1 MNTYK
6 TLISEQKHP
15 SASQRA
21 GPHNI
26 LVGDVVSYT
35 TRTEGVKYAKV
46 ITVNTNTLKIRDL
59 FFEDNKYFKLDDNH
73 SEQNSSHRGT
83 FNYNYTINKKRA
95 RNIKIV
101 DRNQFESIDNT
112 IIDNTI
118 IDNTII
124 DNTII
129 DNTIID
135 NTIIYNKE
143 RDTKQIIINY
153 KNNDYILEDNI
164 LYEIIKTKGEKFG
177 TLINSKIDEF

>member
-6 TLISEQKHP
+6 SLINEQKHP
-15 SASQRA
+15 TASQRA

-83 FNYNYTINKKRA
+83 FNYNYTSNKKRA

-101 DRNQFESIDNT
+101 DRNQFESINNT
-112 IIDNTI
+112 IIDNKE
-118 IDNTII
+118 
-124 DNTII
+124 
-129 DNTIID
+129 
-135 NTIIYNKE
+135 IY
-143 RDTKQIIINY
+143 TKQIIINY

-164 LYEIIKTKGEKFG
+164 LYELIKTKGKKYG
-177 TLINSKIDEF
+177 TLINSKIEELNIKV

>member
-15 SASQRA
+15 TASQRA

-26 LVGDVVSYT
+26 LVGDVVSYI

-95 RNIKIV
+95 RNIRIV

-112 IIDNTI
+112 IID
-118 IDNTII
+118 
-124 DNTII
+124 
-129 DNTIID
+129 
-135 NTIIYNKE
+135 NKE

-164 LYEIIKTKGEKFG
+164 LYEIIKTKGKKFG

>member
-6 TLISEQKHP
+6 TLINEQKLP
-15 SASQRA
+15 TTTERA

-26 LVGDVVSYT
+26 LIGDVVSYT

-46 ITVNTNTLKIRDL
+46 ITVKTNTLKIRDL
-59 FFEDNKYFKLDDNH
+59 FFEDNKYFKLDDTH

-83 FNYNYTINKKRA
+83 FNYNYTSNKKRA
-95 RNIKIV
+95 RNIRIV
-101 DRNQFESIDNT
+101 DRNQFESINNT
-112 IIDNTI
+112 P
-118 IDNTII
+118 
-124 DNTII
+124 
-129 DNTIID
+129 
-135 NTIIYNKE
+135 IYNKE

>member
-95 RNIKIV
+95 RNIRIV
-101 DRNQFESIDNT
+101 DRNQFES
-112 IIDNTI
+112 
-118 IDNTII
+118 
-124 DNTII
+124 I

>member
-6 TLISEQKHP
+6 TLINEQKHP
-15 SASQRA
+15 SVSQRA

-95 RNIKIV
+95 RNIRIV
-101 DRNQFESIDNT
+101 DRNQFKSIDNT
-112 IIDNTI
+112 P
-118 IDNTII
+118 I

>member
-6 TLISEQKHP
+6 TLINEQKHP
-15 SASQRA
+15 TASQRA

-83 FNYNYTINKKRA
+83 FNYNYTSNKKRA

-101 DRNQFESIDNT
+101 DRDQFESTDNTPIDNT
-112 IIDNTI
+112 IID
-118 IDNTII
+118 
-124 DNTII
+124 
-129 DNTIID
+129 
-135 NTIIYNKE
+135 NKE

-164 LYEIIKTKGEKFG
+164 LYELIKTKGKKYG
-177 TLINSKIDEF
+177 TLINSKIEELNIEV

>member
-6 TLISEQKHP
+6 TLINEQKNP
-15 SASQRA
+15 TTSQRA

-26 LVGDVVSYT
+26 LVGDLVSYT

-83 FNYNYTINKKRA
+83 FNYNYTSNKKRA

-101 DRNQFESIDNT
+101 DRDQFESTDNTPIDNTPIDNT

-124 DNTII
+124 D
-129 DNTIID
+129 
-135 NTIIYNKE
+135 NKE

-177 TLINSKIDEF
+177 TLINSKIEELNIEV

>member
-6 TLISEQKHP
+6 TLINKQKSP
-15 SASQRA
+15 TVTERA

-95 RNIKIV
+95 RNIRIV
-101 DRNQFESIDNT
+101 DRNQFESINNT
-112 IIDNTI
+112 PTNNTP
-118 IDNTII
+118 
-124 DNTII
+124 
-129 DNTIID
+129 
-135 NTIIYNKE
+135 IYNKE

>member
-6 TLISEQKHP
+6 TLINEQKHP
-15 SASQRA
+15 SVSQRA

-95 RNIKIV
+95 RNIRIV
-101 DRNQFESIDNT
+101 DRNQFKS
-112 IIDNTI
+112 
-118 IDNTII
+118 
-124 DNTII
+124 I

-164 LYEIIKTKGEKFG
+164 LYEIIKTKGKKFG

>member
-6 TLISEQKHP
+6 TLINEQKHP
-15 SASQRA
+15 SVSQRA

-95 RNIKIV
+95 RNIRIV
-101 DRNQFESIDNT
+101 DRNQFES
-112 IIDNTI
+112 
-118 IDNTII
+118 
-124 DNTII
+124 I

-164 LYEIIKTKGEKFG
+164 LYEIIKTKGKKFG